1 MSTEAHEPPAPAT
14 LGSGVTAKALTLSDV
29 KKSFAGVPVLKGVSF
44 SVPAGE
50 VVGLIGENGAGK
62 STLSSII
69 AGIHEPTEGSMT
81 LDGEPYRPTGPVGRR
96 VRIRLTVALSVLR
109 TLR

>member
-1 MSTEAHEPPAPAT
+1 MESTVSTAAHEP
-14 LGSGVTAKALTLSDV
+14 LGSAGTDGALTLTDV

-44 SVPAGE
+44 SVAAGQ

-81 LDGEPYRPTGPVGRR
+81 LDGEPYRPTSPHAALDQGVG
-96 VRIRLTVALSVLR
+96 
-109 TLR
+109 